1 MQVREMTPDDIGDVV
16 GIEEASYG
24 FPWGEQ
30 VFRDCLLLGY
40 PAHVVEHARSIAG
53 YVIVIH
59 GQRSSHILNLCVSP
73 KHRKQGWGRGLLQMT
88 CQAAELS
95 GSSCIFLEVRSSN
108 DKAKSLYASEFFQV
122 ISVKKDYYPAQHGR
136 EDALVYIKML
146 NGLGYTV
153 THPGL

>member
-1 MQVREMTPDDIGDVV
+1 MTPDDVGDVV
-16 GIEEASYG
+16 SIEEASYG
-24 FPWGEQ
+24 FPWGEK

-40 PAHVVEHARSIAG
+40 PSYVVEHARKIVG
-53 YVIVIH
+53 YVIVVH

-73 KHRKQGWGRGLLQMT
+73 KHRKQGWGRELLQSS
-88 CQAAELS
+88 CQAAVHS

-108 DKAKSLYASEFFQV
+108 DKAKSLYESEFFQV

-146 NGLGYTV
+146 NGLGNIV
-153 THPGL
+153 TSPGL